1 MLKHGIAPIAFGP
14 WSVEPVALALL
25 LVTAILYAR
34 GVRRVPLPRWRI
46 AAFLLGLCAA
56 YLAIASPLAYY
67 GDDAFVVHMAQHLA
81 LTLVA
86 APLLLLGA
94 PLRPLLVGAPRW
106 ARRPLLRPLSR
117 SRAVRALAGLVT
129 SPLVGAGAYL
139 VVISLWHVPALY
151 DRALAEPLL
160 HEVQHASVF
169 AAALLFWAQI
179 IDPAPWRAVLPYG
192 ARILYLVFAGVP
204 HHVAIATV
212 LVFGTRPL
220 YTAYA
225 GVANPLALDPVRDQQ
240 LGGGLM
246 LASNSLVS
254 LAAVLVLVVLWLREE
269 ERKGLAFDRDFAARK

>member
-1 MLKHGIAPIAFGP
+1 MLRHGIAPFAAGP

-34 GVRRVPLPRWRI
+34 GVRRIRHPRWRI
-46 AAFLLGLCAA
+46 AAFLLGLCAL
-56 YLAIASPLAYY
+56 YLAVASPLAYY

-117 SRAVRALAGLVT
+117 SRALRALARIVT
-129 SPLVGAGAYL
+129 LPLVGASVYL
-139 VVISLWHVPALY
+139 VVISVWHVPALY
-151 DRALAEPLL
+151 DRALTVPLL
-160 HEVQHASVF
+160 HQLQHASVF

-192 ARILYLVFAGVP
+192 ARILYVGFAGVP
-204 HHVAIATV
+204 HHVTIGTI
-212 LVFGTRPL
+212 LVFGTK
-220 YTAYA
+220 
-225 GVANPLALDPVRDQQ
+225 
-240 LGGGLM
+240 
-246 LASNSLVS
+246 
-254 LAAVLVLVVLWLREE
+254 EH
-269 ERKGLAFDRDFAARK
+269 

>member
-1 MLKHGIAPIAFGP
+1 
-14 WSVEPVALALL
+14 
-25 LVTAILYAR
+25 
-34 GVRRVPLPRWRI
+34 
-46 AAFLLGLCAA
+46 
-56 YLAIASPLAYY
+56 
-67 GDDAFVVHMAQHLA
+67 MAQHLA

-106 ARRPLLRPLSR
+106 ARRPLLRPLFR
-117 SRAVRALAGLVT
+117 SRAVRALARIVT
-129 SPLVGAGAYL
+129 SPLIGAGAYL

-160 HEVQHASVF
+160 HELQHASVF

-204 HHVAIATV
+204 HHVAIGTV
-212 LVFGTRPL
+212 LLLGTRPL
-220 YTAYA
+220 YAYG
-225 GVANPLALDPVRDQQ
+225 GVANPLALDVVRDQQ

-269 ERKGLAFDRDFAARK
+269 ERKGLAFDRDFAAR